1 MNTLKTYLRINSA
14 FSLISGVVLAH
25 YSDEL
30 FDFFGVMNNNY
41 SLDIIGLNLFVFAL
55 FVWYVSARQLHN
67 ILLVK
72 LISFLDILW
81 VFGSVVIVAFQLFN
95 LSAQGY
101 FLITIVGVIIAFI
114 AYKQLTLKGNI

>member
-14 FSLISGVVLAH
+14 FSLISGVALAH

-41 SLDIIGLNLFVFAL
+41 SLDIIGLSLFVFAL
-55 FVWYVSARQLHN
+55 FVWYVSAKQLHN
-67 ILLVK
+67 SMLVK

-81 VFGSVVIVAFQLFN
+81 VFGSIVIVAFQLFN
-95 LSAQGY
+95 LSTKGY
-101 FLITIVGVIIAFI
+101 YLISIVAFWVGFL
-114 AYKQLTLKGNI
+114 AYKQIVNNK